1 MFLADWGSANLIYVS
16 GLLVDLLL
24 VDDFL
29 HGLVVLVVV
38 ELVALHLDH
47 FGVEVEAAVGVENV
61 ASLHF
66 VVVLL
71 VDFVY
76 EGDVCGLVTHFVSV
90 LGTHVHALTRHVSAN
105 RLRLLLTLE
114 VLGVPV
120 ILFVW
125 SLIEIEQSSDESES
139 QLVVVGL
146 LIEFQVEDLL
156 EERDEALSFFAFG
169 AEHLWGQHVLHFLD
183 SRELLLS
190 VLIVLL
196 IFLVLEEGEVAID

>member
-1 MFLADWGSANLIYVS
+1 MASLI
-16 GLLVDLLL
+16 LVD
-24 VDDFL
+24 VFL
-29 HGLVVLVVV
+29 HSLVIFVVV
-38 ELVALHLDH
+38 ELIALHLDH
-47 FGVEVEAAVGVENV
+47 FGVKVEATFSTENF

-71 VDFVY
+71 VDIVS
-76 EGDVCGLVTHFVSV
+76 EGNVAGLWIRLRQSFLGHLVAHFVSV
-90 LGTHVHALTRHVSAN
+90 LGAHVHALTRHVSAKL
-105 RLRLLLTLE
+105 LRLFLTLE

-120 ILFVW
+120 IFFVW

-139 QLVVVGL
+139 ELVVVGL

-156 EERDEALSFFAFG
+156 KEWDKALSFFAFG

-183 SRELLLS
+183 SREFLLL

>member
-1 MFLADWGSANLIYVS
+1 M
-16 GLLVDLLL
+16 
-24 VDDFL
+24 
-29 HGLVVLVVV
+29 
-38 ELVALHLDH
+38 
-47 FGVEVEAAVGVENV
+47 
-61 ASLHF
+61 HF

-71 VDFVY
+71 VDIVS
-76 EGDVCGLVTHFVSV
+76 EGKVAALWIRLRQSFLGHLVAHFVSA
-90 LGTHVHALTRHVSAN
+90 HVHALTRHVSAKLF
-105 RLRLLLTLE
+105 RLFLTLE

-120 ILFVW
+120 IFFVW

-139 QLVVVGL
+139 ELVVVGL

-156 EERDEALSFFAFG
+156 KEWDKALSFFAFG

-183 SRELLLS
+183 SREFLLL